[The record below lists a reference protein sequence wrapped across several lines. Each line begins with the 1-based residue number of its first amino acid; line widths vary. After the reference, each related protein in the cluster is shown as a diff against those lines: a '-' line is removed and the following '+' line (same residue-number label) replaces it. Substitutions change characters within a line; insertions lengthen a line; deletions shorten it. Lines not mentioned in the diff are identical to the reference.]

1 MNNSTSF
8 CLFYGSLF
16 IAFGLGLL
24 LSELIEGLMFSGI
37 WFMII
42 GFILIL
48 GAGFIGLGRD
58 KMKKAKTKKWKIQQK
73 IL

>member
-1 MNNSTSF
+1 
-8 CLFYGSLF
+8 
-16 IAFGLGLL
+16 
-24 LSELIEGLMFSGI
+24 
-37 WFMII
+37 MII